1 VLKSVW
7 TDTEIW
13 ALAVAETIVWAG
25 IYYIFAALISQWER
39 DLEWSKSELA
49 IGFTCCL
56 VVSGLIAPVIG
67 SLIDK
72 GFGRKVLV
80 GGAVFGGVL
89 LFLMVFMNSLWQFY
103 TLWTLLGVAA
113 ACCFYEPCFAYI
125 THTRPAN
132 AKAAITLVTLVAG
145 FAGTFAFPAANI
157 LTEWFGWR
165 VAVGFFSAM
174 ILFVAVPLFYYS
186 TRSAKKTKTLLT
198 SNERRQQSLE
208 RKSALREAITGR
220 YFWIVTIS
228 FGLIMI
234 NHNGLLTH
242 FLPMMD
248 ERGISLELAVFA
260 AAMIGPMQVI
270 GRLTM
275 VLTEQWLSALVT
287 CCLAFSCLII
297 ASICLIYSMDSPRL
311 IFGFVVFQGIGIG
324 VFSIMRPVIIAELFG
339 VRGFGAIS
347 GVSASVGQMSMAIA
361 PTLAAAIWLLGGYDM
376 VLLSM
381 LTFAVVATLMF
392 SSVALLQR
400 RRA

>member
-7 TDTEIW
+7 RDTEIW

-25 IYYIFAALISQWER
+25 IYYIFAALMSQWER
-39 DLEWSKSELA
+39 DLGWSKSELA

-56 VVSGLIAPVIG
+56 MVSGLIAPLIG
-67 SLIDK
+67 SFIDK
-72 GFGRKVLV
+72 GFGRKVLI
-80 GGAVFGGVL
+80 GGAIFGGFL
-89 LFLMVFMNSLWQFY
+89 LSLMVFMNALWQFY
-103 TLWTLLGVAA
+103 TLWTLLGIAA

-145 FAGTFAFPAANI
+145 FAGTLAFPTANM
-157 LTEWFGWR
+157 LAQWYSWR

-174 ILFVAVPLFYYS
+174 ILFVAVPLFYIS
-186 TRSAKKTKTLLT
+186 TRSGSRAQLHLS
-198 SNERRQQSLE
+198 SNDSSQRSLD
-208 RKSALREAITGR
+208 RKLALREAITGSH
-220 YFWIVTIS
+220 FWVVTIS

-248 ERGISLELAVFA
+248 ERGISLELAVLA
-260 AAMIGPMQVI
+260 AAMIGPMQVL
-270 GRLTM
+270 GRIAM
-275 VLTEQWLSALVT
+275 VLTEQWFSALVT
-287 CCLAFSCLII
+287 CCVAFSCLIVS
-297 ASICLIYSMDSPRL
+297 SICLIYSVESPRL
-311 IFGFVVFQGIGIG
+311 ILGFVVFQGVGIG

-347 GVSASVGQMSMAIA
+347 GVSASVGQMSMAAA
-361 PTLAAAIWLLGGYDM
+361 PTLVAAIWLLGGYDT
-376 VLLSM
+376 VLLFM
-381 LTFAVVATLMF
+381 LGIAVVATLMF
-392 SSVALLQR
+392 SSVALTQR